1 MRNIK
6 NFSDVIPSRTPA
18 EDGKGM
24 GMRRCRKK
32 ERKGEERGGGG
43 RRTGGKRGGDGS
55 GREFVLCPR
64 TKKKVGANVC

>member
-32 ERKGEERGGGG
+32 ERKGEERGG
-43 RRTGGKRGGDGS
+43 RG
-55 GREFVLCPR
+55 
-64 TKKKVGANVC
+64 